1 MPGKNMLSVAYK
13 KLHDC
18 LSFVEHPVLRTVLLV
33 VLVVFNAGLLPMV
46 NMEVARV
53 LRMGVI
59 RLLVVVVIALFSMRD
74 PVLGILLAMALV
86 TSTMHGGMEG
96 MTNQEEQKGQNPSLG
111 RAMEVN
117 MDTMPSA
124 SPGANSPMTMGRPME
139 DAMIE
144 SMTNKAEM
152 EHKQEEA
159 HQEEMMKKKQME
171 NFDNMNMNNSVQG
184 FNVNPDCMNGNNSL
198 QCTAV
203 ETWRG
208 SMNTQGLGA
217 VEGASNTN
225 VGSPW

>member
-46 NMEVARV
+46 NMEVAKV
-53 LRMGVI
+53 LRLGVV

-86 TSTMHGGMEG
+86 TSTMHCGMEG
-96 MTNQEEQKGQNPSLG
+96 MTNQEEEQKGQNPSLG

-117 MDTMPSA
+117 MDAMPSA
-124 SPGANSPMTMGRPME
+124 SPGANSPMNMGRPME

-152 EHKQEEA
+152 EHKQDEA
-159 HQEEMMKKKQME
+159 HQEEQKKQME

-198 QCTAV
+198 QCTPV
-203 ETWRG
+203 QTWEG
-208 SMNTQGLGA
+208 SINTQGLGQ

>member
-53 LRMGVI
+53 LRMGVV

-96 MTNQEEQKGQNPSLG
+96 MTNQEEQKGQNTSLG

-117 MDTMPSA
+117 MDTMPKA
-124 SPGANSPMTMGRPME
+124 SPGVNSPMNMGRPME

-144 SMTNKAEM
+144 SITNKTEM

-159 HQEEMMKKKQME
+159 HQEEQKKQME

-184 FNVNPDCMNGNNSL
+184 L
-198 QCTAV
+198 QCQSRLHERKQQPPMHT
-203 ETWRG
+203 
-208 SMNTQGLGA
+208 SPNLGKIF
-217 VEGASNTN
+217 EYPRFRCGRRSIQH
-225 VGSPW
+225 